1 MATDPT
7 RRPTVSVAP
16 NYDVDLGAG
25 FAQLAALLRGYD
37 LAELLPWARQQF
49 IEGRTPDEVT
59 MGLRQQEAFRRKYRV
74 IFDREA
80 AGKAPVTVAEVIEF
94 RTRAQQIER
103 MYGMPDGFIDPDRLM
118 LADVSIS
125 ELGDR
130 VQLASSMVDTRPDV
144 TDQLERLYGLGR
156 GAAIAYALDPES
168 AEPAIV
174 RTFNAAQVAAQSQ
187 RQGFGALSRQ
197 EAEQL
202 VGLGVDE
209 AAAARGFGAL
219 ERAGELRTN
228 LEGEQGPTF
237 SREDDLAYVAG
248 GEPAAQ
254 KLERRARERRATFA
268 EGGGFLA
275 SNDGLRGLGSTM

>member
-49 IEGRTPDEVT
+49 IEGRTADEVT
-59 MGLRQQEAFRRKYRV
+59 MGLRQQEAFRRKYAV
-74 IFDREA
+74 IFEREA
-80 AGKAPVTVAEVIEF
+80 AGKAPVTVAEVLEF

-103 MYGMPDGFIDPDRLM
+103 MYGMPEGFINPDRLM

-219 ERAGELRTN
+219 DRAAELRTN

-237 SREDDLAYVAG
+237 SRDDELAYVAG

-275 SNDGLRGLGSTM
+275 SNDGMRGLGSTM

>member
-1 MATDPT
+1 MAYDPT
-7 RRPTVSVAP
+7 KRPTVSVAP
-16 NYDVDLGAG
+16 SATADVGAG
-25 FAQLAALLRGYD
+25 FAALEALLRSYD

-49 IEGRTPDEVT
+49 IEGRTADEVS
-59 MGLRQQEAFRRKYRV
+59 MGLRQQEAFRRKYAV
-74 IFDREA
+74 IFEREA
-80 AGKAPVTVAEVIEF
+80 AGKAPVTVAEVVEF

-103 MYGMPDGFIDPDRLM
+103 MYGMPDGFVNPDRLM

-130 VQLASSMVDTRPDV
+130 VQLASSMVDSRPDV
-144 TDQLERLYGLGR
+144 TDQLERMYGLGR

-174 RTFNAAQVAAQSQ
+174 RTFNSAQVAAQAQ
-187 RQGFGALSRQ
+187 RQGFGALSRS

-202 VGLGVDE
+202 TGLGVDE
-209 AAAARGFGAL
+209 AAAAAGFGTL
-219 ERAGELRTN
+219 GRAGELRTN

-237 SREDDLAYVAG
+237 TRDDELDYVAG
-248 GEPAAQ
+248 AQPAAQ

-268 EGGGFLA
+268 EGGGFMA
-275 SNDGLRGLGSTM
+275 DNDGLRGLGTAM